1 MADNSQPRWR
11 VARCTNCLFADFMPH
26 AYVFITCEHGVE
38 RVLFKFFSMRSCKGI
53 LVDLMANKA
62 IEDDEAVQIYLAAE
76 TLGMPE
82 AEANRI
88 KRP

>member
-1 MADNSQPRWR
+1 
-11 VARCTNCLFADFMPH
+11 
-26 AYVFITCEHGVE
+26 
-38 RVLFKFFSMRSCKGI
+38 
-53 LVDLMANKA
+53 MANKA